1 MFRWLRIL
9 LAAVS
14 LLCLTILL
22 VFPAGMVVAT
32 LGWLPSVQL
41 LPAVLSGSV
50 VVTVAILL
58 VTLICGRIYCSIV
71 CPLGIAQDFAAFLSR
86 IVFRGRK
93 KSLASFRLRGSW
105 FRYLIVVFCVIGWL
119 LGLSVLI
126 VDPYGVFGRS
136 VVSAMAIL
144 NKQLGIVAI
153 LSVSVFAVILLCA
166 ALKPRFWCNEICPVG
181 TVLGLVSRFA
191 IFKVRSDS
199 AKCVNCNLCVAA
211 CNGRCISA
219 DKGKMID
226 HSRCVDC
233 LNCIG
238 VCKKGALSWR

>member
-1 MFRWLRIL
+1 MFRWLRII

-22 VFPAGMVVAT
+22 AFPAGMLVAT
-32 LGWLPSVQL
+32 LGWLPHIQF

-50 VVTVAILL
+50 VASVAILL
-58 VTLICGRIYCSIV
+58 VTLICGRIYCSIM
-71 CPLGIAQDFAAFLSR
+71 CPLGIAQDFAAFVSR
-86 IVFRGRK
+86 LVFRRGREK
-93 KSLASFRLRGSW
+93 FARGCLHGSW
-105 FRYLIVVFCVIGWL
+105 HRYLVVVFCLIGWL

-126 VDPYGVFGRS
+126 VDPYGIFGRS
-136 VVSAMAIL
+136 VASVMAVL
-144 NKQLGIVAI
+144 RMQLGVVVIMSLCVFVA
-153 LSVSVFAVILLCA
+153 ILLCA

-191 IFKVRSDS
+191 IFKVRIDT

-233 LNCIG
+233 LNCVG